1 LPHAALLHLLLQV
14 TIPLAA
20 VDGLPVGFSLIGP
33 AGSDEQLLDVAVQ
46 LTAAVQDAAE

>member
-1 LPHAALLHLLLQV
+1 V

-46 LTAAVQDAAE
+46 LVAAVQDTSE